1 MNHTTVEKLFGLIGY
16 PLSHSFS
23 KGYFAKKFENEGTNN
38 CFYDA
43 FPLENIDLLPQLIT
57 TNPNLV
63 GLNVT
68 IPYKQA
74 VIPFLDELEDSAA
87 AIGAVNTIKI
97 QGGKLIGYNTDVY
110 GFEQS
115 LMPIINNKFPISA
128 DSKQTLKSLVLGT
141 GGAAKAVFYILQ
153 KNNLHP
159 TYVSRTKK
167 DRQFTYTDLDKNII
181 DNHQIIINT
190 TPLGMSPNTETCPD
204 LPYHFLNDNHVLYDL
219 VYNPAVTLFLEK
231 GEERGSTIKNGLDML
246 HLQAEKAWDI
256 WQS

>member
-1 MNHTTVEKLFGLIGY
+1 
-16 PLSHSFS
+16 
-23 KGYFAKKFENEGTNN
+23 
-38 CFYDA
+38 
-43 FPLENIDLLPQLIT
+43 
-57 TNPNLV
+57 
-63 GLNVT
+63 
-68 IPYKQA
+68 
-74 VIPFLDELEDSAA
+74 
-87 AIGAVNTIKI
+87 
-97 QGGKLIGYNTDVY
+97 
-110 GFEQS
+110 
-115 LMPIINNKFPISA
+115 
-128 DSKQTLKSLVLGT
+128 
-141 GGAAKAVFYILQ
+141 
-153 KNNLHP
+153 
-159 TYVSRTKK
+159 VSRTKK